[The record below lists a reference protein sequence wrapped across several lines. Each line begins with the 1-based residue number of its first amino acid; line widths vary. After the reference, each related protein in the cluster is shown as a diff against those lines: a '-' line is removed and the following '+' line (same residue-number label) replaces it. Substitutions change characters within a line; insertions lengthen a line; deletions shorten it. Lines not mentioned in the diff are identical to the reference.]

1 MIVRADAPSRV
12 DLAGGTLDI
21 WPLYLFEDGGITVN
35 CAIEL
40 RSWVTLESRD
50 DDVFCI
56 RAEDID
62 EERTGVDLGSMLGGP
77 LDLPARLVRHYA
89 PSHPMNVTTRNDAPK
104 GSGLGA
110 SSSLLIALS
119 GALCALTSRDVRPQ
133 RMIDIGA
140 NLEAQCIGI
149 PTGKQDY
156 YSAMYG
162 GINAIWFEVEGDR
175 VEHLDM
181 TEDDLR
187 EIESRF
193 VLSFTGISHFS
204 GASNWAMM
212 KNYIDRA
219 GVTVENIGAIKKTS
233 LKMREA
239 LAEKRWDSLA
249 GILAEEWDNRR
260 KLAEGVSTLD
270 VERIMM
276 AALGAGARANK
287 LCGAGG
293 GGCMIT
299 YVPPESRKDVESAL
313 KQAGAEVLDFKIAR
327 KGLTVHS
334 VNDST
339 D

>member
-1 MIVRADAPSRV
+1 MLIRADAPSRV

-40 RSWVTLESRD
+40 RSWVTVETRD
-50 DDVFCI
+50 ADLFRI

-62 EERTGVDLGSMLGGP
+62 EEQTGSDLDSMLGGP
-77 LDLPARLVRHYA
+77 LDLPARVVRHYA
-89 PSHPMNVTTRNDAPK
+89 QSHPMNVTTKNDAPK

-119 GALCALTSRDVRPQ
+119 GALCTLTSRDLPPQ
-133 RMIDIGA
+133 RIIDISA

-162 GINAIWFEVEGDR
+162 GVNAIWFEVEGDR
-175 VEHLDM
+175 VEHLEM

-187 EIESRF
+187 EIESRLI
-193 VLSFTGISHFS
+193 LSFTGIPHFS
-204 GASNWAMM
+204 GASNWAMV
-212 KNYIDRA
+212 KNYIERA
-219 GVTVENIGAIKKTS
+219 GVTVENIRAIKKTA

-239 LAEKRWDSLA
+239 LAAKRWDSVPV
-249 GILAEEWDNRR
+249 ILAEEWDNRR
-260 KLAEGVSTLD
+260 KLAEGVSTPD
-270 VERIMM
+270 IERIMM

-299 YVPPESRKDVESAL
+299 YAPPEARKSVEQAL
-313 KQAGAEVLDFKIAR
+313 EQAGARVLDFKVAR

-334 VNDST
+334 VSG
-339 D
+339 

>member
-1 MIVRADAPSRV
+1 VLIRADAPSRV

-35 CAIEL
+35 CAIEM
-40 RSWVTLESRD
+40 RSWVTIEARD
-50 DDVFCI
+50 DDLFCI
-56 RAEDID
+56 RGEDID
-62 EERTGVDLGSMLGGP
+62 EERTGADLDSMLGGP

-119 GALCALTSRDVRPQ
+119 GALCTLISRELPPQ

-162 GINAIWFEVEGDR
+162 GINAIRFEVEGDR
-175 VEHLDM
+175 VEHLEM

-187 EIESRF
+187 EIESRL

-212 KNYIDRA
+212 KNYIERA
-219 GVTVENIGAIKKTS
+219 GVTVENISAIKKTA

-239 LAEKRWDSLA
+239 LAAKQWDSLA

-299 YVPPESRKDVESAL
+299 YTPPESRTSVTQAL
-313 KQAGAEVLDFKIAR
+313 EQAGARVLDFKVAR
-327 KGLTVHS
+327 KGLTVHRVS
-334 VNDST
+334 G
-339 D
+339 